1 MLQLIFRW
9 GLRGLGERELTE
21 LHRANRIITA
31 EEYEAILYLK
41 KKHIKS
47 ESEGETAI
55 WYYDT

>member
-1 MLQLIFRW
+1 
-9 GLRGLGERELTE
+9 LRGLGERELTE

-55 WYYDT
+55 